1 MQPSGSI
8 EWKCYALDEER
19 GLPMKTDFMTYFRN
33 SKLELSKVIFPTKP
47 QVKQAFFAVF
57 VVVTF
62 VAVFLALVDLLM
74 SSTLSAIL
82 G

>member
-1 MQPSGSI
+1 MKGMH
-8 EWKCYALDEER
+8 
-19 GLPMKTDFMTYFRN
+19 MKTDFMTYFRN

-57 VVVTF
+57 LVVTV
-62 VAVFLALVDLLM
+62 VALFLALVDLLM

>member
-1 MQPSGSI
+1 
-8 EWKCYALDEER
+8 
-19 GLPMKTDFMTYFRN
+19 MKNDFSSYFRN
-33 SKLELSKVIFPTKP
+33 SKAELAKVIFPTKP

-57 VVVTF
+57 LVVTF
-62 VAVFLALVDLLM
+62 VSIFLALVDIIM

>member
-1 MQPSGSI
+1 
-8 EWKCYALDEER
+8 
-19 GLPMKTDFMTYFRN
+19 MKTDFMTYFRN

-82 G
+82 S

>member
-1 MQPSGSI
+1 MKKDLGSYI
-8 EWKCYALDEER
+8 
-19 GLPMKTDFMTYFRN
+19 RN
-33 SKLELSKVIFPTKP
+33 SRAELSKVIFPTKP

-57 VVVTF
+57 IVVTF
-62 VAVFLALVDLLM
+62 VSIFLALVDLLM

>member
-1 MQPSGSI
+1 MLSRIQT
-8 EWKCYALDEER
+8 
-19 GLPMKTDFMTYFRN
+19 MKNTVSSYFRN

-47 QVKQAFFAVF
+47 QVRQAFIAV
-57 VVVTF
+57 VIVVTF
-62 VAVFLALVDLLM
+62 VSLFLALVDLIM

>member
-1 MQPSGSI
+1 MKKDLGSYI
-8 EWKCYALDEER
+8 
-19 GLPMKTDFMTYFRN
+19 RN
-33 SKLELSKVIFPTKP
+33 SRAELSKVIFPTKP

-57 VVVTF
+57 LVVTF
-62 VAVFLALVDLLM
+62 VSIFLALVDLLM